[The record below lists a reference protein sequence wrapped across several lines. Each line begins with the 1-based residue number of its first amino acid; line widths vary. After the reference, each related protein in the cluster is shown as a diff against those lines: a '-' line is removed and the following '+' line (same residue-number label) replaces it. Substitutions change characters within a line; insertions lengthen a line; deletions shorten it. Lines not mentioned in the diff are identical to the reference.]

1 MKPSM
6 LRWLVLATAGMT
18 ACANPGP
25 PLPPS
30 LELPRP
36 VTDLHATRKGDKVYL
51 GWSVP
56 ALTVDRQ
63 SIRHMGPTR
72 ICRMGGAQIKDC
84 GNGVGEISP
93 SQFPVSPPPKKKS
106 KEKPPK
112 VEASFT
118 DTLPSSVLQADPAAV
133 LTYAVSVYNSN
144 DRTGGLSN
152 QVQVPSVPT
161 LPPPQNFQG
170 QVTAAGVIL
179 NWQMVAAPPQT
190 PGLDYVIRIYRRPVD
205 GKQDAIA
212 GEVPLDAIRFE
223 DHGFEWEK
231 SYLYRATVV
240 TMIGQ
245 PGKGATAIEGD
256 DTPPVTVSAHD
267 VFPPEVPSGLQ
278 AVATGVGQQPGIDLV
293 WAPNTEPDFEGY
305 NIYRHEEGTE
315 AVKINTDPVKTPSFR
330 DTNVVS
336 GHTYYYAVSAI
347 DVRGNESARSEEA
360 HETASSQ

>member
-1 MKPSM
+1 MKRTT
-6 LRWLVLATAGMT
+6 LRWLLLATAAMT

-30 LELPRP
+30 LELPKP

-56 ALTVDRQ
+56 SLTVDQQ
-63 SIRHMGPTR
+63 SVRHMGPTR
-72 ICRMGGAQIKDC
+72 VCRAVATQIKDC

-93 SQFPVSPPPKKKS
+93 LQFPVSPPAKKKS

-118 DTLPSSVLQADPAAV
+118 DTLPASIPQSDPSAV
-133 LTYAVSVYNSN
+133 ISYAVSVYNSH
-144 DRTGGLSN
+144 DRSGGLSN
-152 QVQVPSVPT
+152 QVQVPAAPA
-161 LPPPQNFQG
+161 LPPPEDFEAR
-170 QVTAAGVIL
+170 VTAAGVL
-179 NWQMVAAPPQT
+179 LTWRMVAAPPPT
-190 PGLDYVIRIYRRPVD
+190 LGLGYVIRIYRRPAD

-212 GEVPLDAIRFE
+212 GEVPLDATSFD

-240 TMIGQ
+240 TMIAQ
-245 PGKGATAIEGD
+245 PGKGELGLEGE
-256 DTPPVTVSAHD
+256 DTLPVTVFAHD
-267 VFPPEVPSGLQ
+267 IFPPEVPSGLQ

-293 WAPNTEPDFEGY
+293 WAPETEPDLAGY
-305 NIYRHEEGTE
+305 NIYRHQEGGQP
-315 AVKINTDPVKTPSFR
+315 VKINSDPVKTPSFR

-336 GHTYYYAVSAI
+336 GHTYYYAVSAV

-360 HETASSQ
+360 HETLAPQ